1 MAGLTRESRGP
12 DSPAAV
18 RMSRRMLLIA
28 AICQNIAVGLTFGSF
43 GTLVVAVE
51 RTMHVDRGLST
62 LGAALAILTMGL
74 LSPFLGGLMG
84 RFGLRALLIAGALA
98 TAAGYGVAA
107 VSTGIVGLLLAY
119 AILIGPGIA
128 LMGLAVPSALVA
140 NWFIAGRGR
149 AIGIVN
155 MPVVVATLPPIAA
168 VMVLSLGLR
177 GTFVV
182 LALIALAL
190 VPVLLLVVDKPQDV
204 GLAARGQ
211 GGDHDGPHE
220 PAIGTGGLLRSRD
233 FWLLGGA
240 AAILGGGG
248 ASLATHIVPL
258 ATGQGVAPSLAATLL
273 SVLGGAGIL
282 GSLGYGVIADRVGG
296 WRALSANAAIQAVL
310 WAGLLVPMAFPLRF
324 LLVAA
329 IGINSGGMV
338 ASIGTAFS
346 QRYGTASLGG
356 ALGLWSLVSLPFTV
370 ALPPLTGALYAAS
383 GSYGQGFSVQ
393 IALFAVAAVA
403 PWLGAY
409 RASSRH

>member
-240 AAILGGGG
+240 AA
-248 ASLATHIVPL
+248 
-258 ATGQGVAPSLAATLL
+258 Q
-273 SVLGGAGIL
+273 
-282 GSLGYGVIADRVGG
+282 
-296 WRALSANAAIQAVL
+296 
-310 WAGLLVPMAFPLRF
+310 
-324 LLVAA
+324 
-329 IGINSGGMV
+329 
-338 ASIGTAFS
+338 
-346 QRYGTASLGG
+346 
-356 ALGLWSLVSLPFTV
+356 
-370 ALPPLTGALYAAS
+370 
-383 GSYGQGFSVQ
+383 
-393 IALFAVAAVA
+393 
-403 PWLGAY
+403 
-409 RASSRH
+409 